1 MTFDARGQRH
11 LVIGA
16 GATGAAVA
24 RFLAGGGG
32 TVCVADR
39 SEAALARADLPPGVE
54 RCGDDGSIDL
64 ASFDVVVPSPGVARD
79 HPLLR
84 GAQQRAIPILGEIE
98 LAFRNLRCPVI
109 AISGTNGKSTTTVLL
124 GAMFRHAG
132 VDAFVGGN
140 LGTPLIDACL
150 PGAAPAVAV
159 AEVSSFQLEWVA
171 TFRPRIAVL
180 LNLTPDHLDRYAD
193 MDDYGKAKA
202 NLLRM
207 QEPGDFAV
215 LNRDDAWVWEQR
227 RETRA
232 TVISFGREPVE
243 FGSFLDGDE
252 IVVRGPDSRPQR
264 YDLREAPLQGAHN
277 RENLLAAVTAAT
289 VWGLPGAAIATAI
302 RETRSLPHRLECVRV
317 VAGVAWYD
325 DSKGTNVGAV
335 AKSLESFPGGII
347 LLAGGYDKGA
357 DFRSI
362 SGLLRERVSRVIAFG
377 AAAATIA
384 AQVGPLVPTTVA
396 GGLADAVREAAA
408 VARAGGVVVLSPGC
422 ASFDEF
428 SDYRDRGRRFRQW
441 VEAL

>member
-1 MTFDARGQRH
+1 MTFDAKGQRH

-24 RFLAGGGG
+24 RFLAGEGGK
-32 TVCVADR
+32 VCVADR
-39 SEAALARADLPPGVE
+39 AEAALEKADLPPGVE
-54 RCGDDGSIDL
+54 RRADDGRIDL
-64 ASFDVVVPSPGVARD
+64 ASFDVVVPSPGVPRD

-98 LAFRNLRCPVI
+98 LAFRNLRCPVV
-109 AISGTNGKSTTTVLL
+109 AITGTNGKSTTTVVL
-124 GAMFRHAG
+124 GEMFRHAG
-132 VDAFVGGN
+132 IDAFVGGN

-193 MDDYGKAKA
+193 MEDYGKAKA

-215 LNRDDAWVWEQR
+215 LNRDDVWVWEQR
-227 RETRA
+227 QATRA

-252 IVVRGPDSRPQR
+252 MVVRGPDARPQR
-264 YDLREAPLQGAHN
+264 YDLRAAPLQGAHN
-277 RENLLAAVTAAT
+277 RENLLAAATAAT
-289 VWGLPGAAIATAI
+289 VWGLPAAAIAAAI

-317 VAGVAWYD
+317 VAGVAYYD

-335 AKSLESFPGGII
+335 AKSLASFPGGVI

-357 DFRSI
+357 DFGSI
-362 SGLLRERVSRVIAFG
+362 AALLRERVSRVIAFG

-384 AQVGPLVPTTVA
+384 SQVGPLVPTTVA

-408 VARAGGVVVLSPGC
+408 VARAGEVVVLSPGC